1 MIHYIYGHA
10 LNDYP
15 TLRDTMFAD
24 RADQFHTRLGW
35 DVQINENGH
44 EVDQYDGDDTLY
56 VIWEQPDG
64 SHGGSMRFLP
74 TTGPVMVNDF
84 FSQIMGGRHIVDPS
98 AWECTRFC
106 LARNAEGRVAA
117 TLMLAGCELGLGLGL
132 RHSIGVFDARMVRIY
147 RRLGWSPEVLGTSG
161 EGRDAISVGRWAF
174 SEDVRQNLCRLAGVA
189 PAVSRGWFERT
200 FGDFVKFPKVG

>member
-10 LNDYP
+10 LGQYP
-15 TLRDTMFAD
+15 RLRDTMFRD
-24 RADQFHTRLGW
+24 RAEQFQHRLGW
-35 DVQINENGH
+35 DVTVNAQGH
-44 EVDQYDGDDTLY
+44 EVDQYDTDATLY
-56 VIWEQPDG
+56 VIWEQGDG

-84 FSQIMGGRHIVDPS
+84 FSDIIGGAHIIDPM

-106 LARNAEGRVAA
+106 LAPDAEGRIAA
-117 TLMLAGCELGLGLGL
+117 TLMMAGCELGLGQGL

-161 EGRDAISVGRWAF
+161 TGKDAISVGRWSF
-174 SEDVRQNLCRLAGVA
+174 SEEVRQRLCHAARIRPSQSQDWYEFA
-189 PAVSRGWFERT
+189 
-200 FGDFVKFPKVG
+200 FGEDVKMAKVG